1 MNETT
6 NLEPLIAL
14 THHRWAIPI
23 LSELQRDNGAKF
35 VTLVNRLSISR
46 DALSRTLEA
55 LSAAGLIARNFGYG
69 HPLRPEYILT
79 PTGKAVGANALE
91 LMNLL
96 NELEA
101 AEIALKKWT
110 LPILCAVHHGI
121 KRFSGLREAMPAL
134 SPRALTLTVQDLE
147 LLGWL
152 ERQLG
157 GSYQLTINGE
167 PLAAMLEPLVR
178 RLNMRHSATK

>member
-1 MNETT
+1 MTT
-6 NLEPLIAL
+6 VPPYLEFLITL

-23 LSELQRDNGAKF
+23 LSELQRGNGAKF

-55 LSAAGLIARNFGYG
+55 ISAAGLIARNPGYG

-79 PTGKAVGANALE
+79 PTGKEIGPNVLE

-101 AEIALKKWT
+101 TEIGLKKWT
-110 LPILCAVHHGI
+110 LPVLCAVHHGI
-121 KRFSGLREAMPAL
+121 KRFSSLREAMPSL
-134 SPRALTLTVQDLE
+134 TPRALTLGVQDLE
-147 LLGWL
+147 HLGWL
-152 ERQLG
+152 ERQSG
-157 GSYQLTINGE
+157 GSYQLTANGE
-167 PLAAMLEPLVR
+167 RLATMLEPPVR
-178 RLNMRHSATK
+178 MLMRHA